1 MSATG
6 AVNKNRLQRLEAML
20 LEKRAGLIDTLERQF
35 GEQLGEDPLAALE
48 ETIEIGDRSV
58 SIHGQDI
65 ELAVVQMKRDEL
77 RQIEGA
83 LRRLRSG
90 KYGRCEEC
98 DTEID
103 VARLEILPF
112 AATCVDCK
120 RRREAEERRFETT
133 GRGFRAGFR
142 DIREGGRDEDD

>member
-1 MSATG
+1 MSAPE
-6 AVNKNRLQRLEAML
+6 AVNKNRLHRLEQIL
-20 LEKRAGLIDTLERQF
+20 VSKRTALIEVLERQF
-35 GEQLGEDPLAALE
+35 GEQLGEDPLSALE
-48 ETIEIGDRSV
+48 ETIEVGDRSV

-90 KYGRCEEC
+90 TYGRCEEC
-98 DTEID
+98 DAEID
-103 VARLEILPF
+103 LARLEILPF
-112 AATCVDCK
+112 ATTCVDCK

-142 DIREGGRDEDD
+142 DIRKGGDDEDD